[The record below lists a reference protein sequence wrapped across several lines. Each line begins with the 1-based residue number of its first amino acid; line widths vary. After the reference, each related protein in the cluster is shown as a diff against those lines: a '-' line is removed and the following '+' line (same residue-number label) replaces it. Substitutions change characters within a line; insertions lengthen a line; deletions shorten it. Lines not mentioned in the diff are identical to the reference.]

1 MLNEPPVHRIS
12 PEKRP
17 WIKICG
23 LTDPDNALACAE
35 FLPDAIGLV
44 FYEKSP
50 RNVSVEQASRITAV
64 LPHDLLTIGVF
75 VDNPFEDIMEKVRR
89 CALKGVQLHG
99 NEPPELVDR
108 LRKEDLFVI
117 KALFAGKKPDLNQAR
132 EYSNAS
138 SLLVESG
145 KGILPGGNAE
155 SWNYKISRS
164 IKTKTPVIIAGG
176 LSSDSITGA
185 LKAARPF
192 GVDVSSGVEKIPG
205 IKDLNKIK
213 SFIARINALTDSS
226 KRPDRKS

>member
-1 MLNEPPVHRIS
+1 MSNEPDIDRIYF
-12 PEKRP
+12 EKRP

-35 FLPDAIGLV
+35 FGPDAMGLV

-50 RNVSVEQASRITAV
+50 RNVSVDQAARITSV
-64 LPHDLLTIGVF
+64 LPQQILTIGVF
-75 VDNPFEDIMEKVRR
+75 VDNLFEDIMEKVKG
-89 CALKGVQLHG
+89 CSLKGVQLHG
-99 NEPPELVDR
+99 KEPPELVDR
-108 LRKEDLFVI
+108 LKKENLFVI
-117 KALFAGKKPDLNQAR
+117 KALFAAKKPDLNQAR
-132 EYSNAS
+132 DYSNAS

-155 SWNYKISRS
+155 SWTYEISRR

-176 LSSDSITGA
+176 LSPDSITGA

-205 IKDLNKIK
+205 MKDLSKVK

-226 KRPDRKS
+226 KRPDRNS